1 VDLYLSAWKKYNVLN
16 GRASRKEYLLF
27 NLIGMLIAFILA
39 IMMFYGMVTSDRPR
53 VVGGGFARTILLIYC
68 LAGIR
73 PLFAL
78 TVRRLHDTN
87 HSAWWFLINLVP
99 FIGVF
104 IFMFTLM
111 SKGTKGANRFGE
123 APLK

>member
-1 VDLYLSAWKKYNVLN
+1 MDLYLLAWKKYNVLN

-27 NLIGMLIAFILA
+27 NLIGMLIAFILV
-39 IMMFYGMVTSDRPR
+39 IMMFYGIATMDPGKKS
-53 VVGGGFARTILLIYC
+53 GGGLARTLLIIYC

-99 FIGVF
+99 FIGPF
-104 IFMFTLM
+104 IFAYTLM